1 MPSMLMRRT
10 RLMWPLWSWWSS
22 SWATAMPAEQTV
34 ARAMRAIA
42 FFIVSSGN
50 NMYLEW
56 PVITLLA
63 DQFWLNLRKFD
74 GVKEE
79 SFGG

>member
-1 MPSMLMRRT
+1 
-10 RLMWPLWSWWSS
+10 
-22 SWATAMPAEQTV
+22 
-34 ARAMRAIA
+34 
-42 FFIVSSGN
+42 
-50 NMYLEW
+50 MYLEW